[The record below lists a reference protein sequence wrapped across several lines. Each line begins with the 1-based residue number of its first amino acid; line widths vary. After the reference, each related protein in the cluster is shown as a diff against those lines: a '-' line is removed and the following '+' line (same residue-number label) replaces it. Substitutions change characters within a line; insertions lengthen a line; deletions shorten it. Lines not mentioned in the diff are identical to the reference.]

1 MTNAHRVFT
10 RALMVAVFMAMTASG
25 AFAQGIGIG
34 IKGGWLF
41 PEFETDNLAF
51 DKKTGWQVGMFLGGN
66 RPGLIGAMVELNYGK
81 KGAEVSPAGD
91 FDTTFISVPLFL
103 RVNAGSSST
112 GGVAGYFLVG
122 PQFDW
127 LLERDLFEESVKD
140 NTKGFEFGLAV
151 GGGLEI
157 TRFIIELRYVK
168 GLTAI
173 DKEDI
178 DDIGDLLDDTQD
190 LKTQSW
196 AILFGFR
203 FN

>member
-41 PEFETDNLAF
+41 PEFETDSLAF

-66 RPGLIGAMVELNYGK
+66 RPGLIGAMVEINYGK
-81 KGAEVSPAGD
+81 KGAEVSADGD
-91 FDTTFISVPLFL
+91 FDTTFLSVPLLL
-103 RVNAGSSST
+103 RVNAGSSSRS
-112 GGVAGYFLVG
+112 GVAGYFVIG

-127 LLERDLFEESVKD
+127 LLETDLFEDSIKD
-140 NTKGFEFGLAV
+140 NTKGFEFNLAV

-157 TRFIIELRYVK
+157 TRFIVELRYIK
-168 GLTAI
+168 GLTS
-173 DKEDI
+173 I
-178 DDIGDLLDDTQD
+178 DDDLDLAGFED